1 MLVRFDS
8 DPAEDDMLGA
18 RRLPSFIAVLRF
30 RNPNLKFLTF
40 AFTLHQICK
49 HVALKRNSSVILSIR
64 DYSGGSMYESMIFM
78 LILDAQLNK

>member
-1 MLVRFDS
+1 MFWMLVRFDS

-30 RNPNLKFLTF
+30 RNPNLKFFTF

-49 HVALKRNSSVILSIR
+49 HVAFKPATLVSYFQYVITL
-64 DYSGGSMYESMIFM
+64 GVQCMN
-78 LILDAQLNK
+78 L